1 MGIGRTKLISLSVC
15 LPEQRGLIISPGRS
29 PLPTNMQK
37 EEKGDNKDSQV
48 SVTNRRKRQVYDTI
62 FKMIDDD
69 GGGSLEESEL
79 KGALEKLGEP
89 LTDEEI
95 KDMIK
100 EIDLDGDGAVNP
112 EEFYLMIQTRIQD
125 KTFTDALRRSFD
137 LFTEENKEWL
147 TQKEF
152 MKIVAAAKKE
162 TNQFAVDEIMRKLPW
177 DNKGNIVVER
187 FITELLRDL

>member
-1 MGIGRTKLISLSVC
+1 
-15 LPEQRGLIISPGRS
+15 
-29 PLPTNMQK
+29 MQK
-37 EEKGDNKDSQV
+37 EEKGENKDSQV

-162 TNQFAVDEIMRKLPW
+162 TNQFAVDEIMWKLPW

>member
-1 MGIGRTKLISLSVC
+1 M
-15 LPEQRGLIISPGRS
+15 QNRS
-29 PLPTNMQK
+29 KSDNN
-37 EEKGDNKDSQV
+37 NKDSEL
-48 SVTNRRKRQVYDTI
+48 SVTDRRKRQIYDTI

-69 GGGSLEESEL
+69 GGGSLEEGEL

-100 EIDLDGDGAVNP
+100 EIDLDGDGAVNK
-112 EEFYLMIQTRIQD
+112 EEFYLMIQTRLHD
-125 KTFTDALRRSFD
+125 KTFSDALRRSFD
-137 LFTEENKEWL
+137 LFSEENKEWL

-177 DNKGNIVVER
+177 DSRGNIMIEQ
-187 FITELLRDL
+187 FIKELLRDL